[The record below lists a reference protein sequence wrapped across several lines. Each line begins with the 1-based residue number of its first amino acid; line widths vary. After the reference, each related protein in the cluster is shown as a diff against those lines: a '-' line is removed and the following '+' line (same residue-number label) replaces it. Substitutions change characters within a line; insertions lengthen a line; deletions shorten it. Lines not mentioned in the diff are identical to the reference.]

1 MSRVIRLIQTADL
14 DAWQRVL
21 VALCRPDEADS
32 STSRALIVPSHHAAE
47 QFRRT
52 LERRVLMEGW
62 VTPDALADA
71 LGLPR
76 AVPRDAAVLVVPRA
90 VTRDGWY
97 DLLHAASGD
106 ARPRVSAIARE
117 VLMGA
122 AARTVAAGSVAAPFL
137 IRPGL
142 VAEMVRF
149 HDDLRRLGHDLDEAA
164 AQLLPDLEAEAAT
177 DRGAAR
183 LLAQT
188 RFLLAA
194 FADYGVRLAGS
205 GALDDTAIQQAMLLA
220 GNAVPVRHLI
230 VAVGDHQADA
240 DGLWPADLDLLTRL
254 PLTRLDIVC
263 TEREAQAGLVRRL
276 RARWPDALPV
286 RIEALRPGTAALET
300 PSGGAR
306 WFTCRDREEEVLAFA
321 RRVKADRDADVA
333 TTALVYRRP
342 LPYLYLAQQVLTAS
356 GIPYETSETL
366 PLAAEPRAAA
376 LDVLLDSLLADHTRA
391 TLVALLR
398 HRHFR
403 FVHPTGHELTGAAVS
418 AFDRLL
424 ARDRYLGS
432 PDRLSE
438 LVAAWRRGRTAGHR
452 TDLPDALRVADVVLP
467 LLGTL
472 EPLRQEA
479 PAADH
484 LDRLGAV
491 LDAHAR
497 PIEGHDETA
506 SRGRR
511 VQAAVREVLG
521 TLRDALHAH
530 DPRPVRTREAV
541 ALLRRWI
548 EGRTFAPRR
557 DGHGVQVLDA
567 NAARFGVFE
576 RLRLVGLVDGEWP
589 EPSARNIF
597 YPGFLL
603 ARLDWPDERERA
615 ASIRAAFA
623 DLLELPTEAVGVSV
637 PELEQD
643 AVVRPSSLLDELV
656 SFGPARHR
664 AVPDAERELIVGPE
678 GALLAAAVPVRA
690 WDGRPDA
697 AAWLAW
703 RMGRAASR
711 PRAGQ
716 TEPIP
721 GGRYGVTAVERYLQ
735 CPFQYFAAS
744 VLRLSEEPED
754 EAGLP
759 SRDAGIFVHDVL
771 NACFAAWQARGRMA
785 IGPDDL
791 PEARALFGEVAERA
805 LALLPAA
812 DRPLERLRLFGSAV
826 ATGLLE
832 KVLRADVASFGDVV
846 SRDLEFDLEGL
857 VTVPDVGAEDGAEDG
872 ASRQVAIRGRVDRVD
887 RTADG
892 GIRVIDYK
900 SGRRPQPAGLQ
911 PAVYALALV
920 ERDAARG
927 VLSTVAP
934 SGYVALRDVAPWAA
948 AVRTADEA
956 RRAASLFGQAVA
968 GIEAGVFP
976 VRPAQIFRCR
986 FCDFGNVCRK
996 DYVGDD

>member
-1 MSRVIRLIQTADL
+1 MSGDIRLIQTADL

-21 VALCRPDEADS
+21 VALCRPDDPGS
-32 STSRALIVPSHHAAE
+32 SMSRALVVPSRHAAE

-52 LERRVLMEGW
+52 LERRVLAERW
-62 VTPDALADA
+62 ITPAALADA
-71 LGLPR
+71 LGLPHAKR
-76 AVPRDAAVLVVPRA
+76 GDAAVLVVPRA

-97 DLLHAASGD
+97 ELLHAASGD
-106 ARPRVSAIARE
+106 ARPRVSPITRE

-122 AARTVAAGSVAAPFL
+122 AARAVAADTGGAPFL

-142 VAEMVRF
+142 VAEMARF
-149 HDDLRRLGHDLDEAA
+149 HDDLRRLGHDLDTAA
-164 AQLLPDLEAEAAT
+164 AQLLPDLEAEADA

-188 RFLLAA
+188 QFLLAA
-194 FADYGVRLAGS
+194 FADYDARLARS
-205 GALDDTAIQQAMLLA
+205 GAIDEPTIRQAILSA
-220 GNAVPVRHLI
+220 GDAVPVRHVI

-240 DGLWPADLDLLTRL
+240 DGLWPADFDLLERL
-254 PLTRLDIVC
+254 PLARLDIVC
-263 TEREAQAGLVRRL
+263 TAREATAGLVRRL
-276 RARWPDALPV
+276 VARWPDALRV
-286 RIEALRPGTAALET
+286 QVDAQRASRAALET

-306 WFTCRDREEEVLAFA
+306 WFTYRDREEEVLGFA
-321 RRVKADRDADVA
+321 RRLKSVVPSAPAGD
-333 TTALVYRRP
+333 TALVYRRP

-366 PLAAEPRAAA
+366 PLAAEPWAAA
-376 LDVLLDSLLADHTRA
+376 LDVLVDSLLADHTRA

-403 FVHPTGHELTGAAVS
+403 FVHSSGHELTPRAVS

-424 ARDRYLGS
+424 ARDRYLGA
-432 PDRLSE
+432 PDRLAA
-438 LVAAWRRGRTAGHR
+438 LVNAWRTGRTAGQR
-452 TDLPDALRVADVVLP
+452 RDLPDALMAAEVVLP
-467 LLGTL
+467 LVETL
-472 EPLRQEA
+472 EPLRHEA
-479 PAADH
+479 PAASH
-484 LDRLGAV
+484 LDRLAAV
-491 LDAHAR
+491 LDTFAR
-497 PIEGHDETA
+497 PIDSGHAAA
-506 SRGRR
+506 SRSRR
-511 VQAAVREVLG
+511 VRAAVTEVL
-521 TLRDALHAH
+521 DALREAMRLH
-530 DPRPVRTREAV
+530 DPRPVRAREACAV
-541 ALLRRWI
+541 LRRWI

-576 RLRLVGLVDGEWP
+576 HMRLVGLVDGEWP

-603 ARLDWPDERERA
+603 ARLGWPDERERT
-615 ASIRAAFA
+615 ASVRAAFA
-623 DLLELPTEAVGVSV
+623 DLLELPTATVGVSL

-656 SFGPARHR
+656 PFGPSRQHP
-664 AVPDAERELIVGPE
+664 VPDDE
-678 GALLAAAVPVRA
+678 GALMVVPEAALLADAVPVRA
-690 WDGRPDA
+690 WDDRPHA
-697 AAWLAW
+697 AGWLAW
-703 RMGRAASR
+703 RMARTAGR
-711 PRAGQ
+711 PIPGQ
-716 TEPIP
+716 TEPVP
-721 GGRYGVTAVERYLQ
+721 AGPYGVTAVERYLQ

-744 VLRLSEEPED
+744 VLRLGEEPED
-754 EAGLP
+754 ESGLP

-771 NACFAAWQARGRMA
+771 SACFSAWQARGRMA

-791 PEARALFGEVAERA
+791 PEARALFGDVAEQA
-805 LALLPAA
+805 LARLPAA

-832 KVLRADVASFGDVV
+832 KVLRADAAWFGDVV

-857 VTVPDVGAEDGAEDG
+857 VTVPDVGAGDG

-887 RTADG
+887 RTSAG
-892 GIRVIDYK
+892 AIRVIDYK

-927 VLSTVAP
+927 VVSTVAP
-934 SGYVALRDVAPWAA
+934 SGYVALRDVAPWAP
-948 AVRTADEA
+948 AVRTADDV
-956 RRAASLFGQAVA
+956 RRAAGSFGEAVA
-968 GIEAGVFP
+968 AIEAGLFP
-976 VRPAQIFRCR
+976 VRPAQMFRCR
-986 FCDFGNVCRK
+986 FCDFGSVCRK